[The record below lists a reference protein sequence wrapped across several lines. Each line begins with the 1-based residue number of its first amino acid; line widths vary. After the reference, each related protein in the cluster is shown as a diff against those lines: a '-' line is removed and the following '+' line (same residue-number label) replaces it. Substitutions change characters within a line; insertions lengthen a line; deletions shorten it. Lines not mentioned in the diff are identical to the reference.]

1 MKIRVTTKM
10 GSGKGMSILRR
21 LQHEGKHKNMHS
33 SLQRIGEKE
42 KMLLVVKLALPLD
55 RRTKFRGL
63 Q

>member
-1 MKIRVTTKM
+1 M